1 MVDIDT
7 IGEVPI
13 LDAMLVNVV
22 GIILVVL
29 VCSDL
34 IFVDPMGD
42 IVIMRCLVVGAIV
55 VILLHSLV

>member
-1 MVDIDT
+1 
-7 IGEVPI
+7 
-13 LDAMLVNVV
+13 MLVNVV

-42 IVIMRCLVVGAIV
+42 IVIICLVVGAIV